1 MGTNCIMVL
10 FWGSGNVLELE
21 EVLDVQRWECTKRH

>member
-10 FWGSGNVLELE
+10 FWGGGNVLELE
-21 EVLDVQRWECTKRH
+21 EVLGCATLGMY